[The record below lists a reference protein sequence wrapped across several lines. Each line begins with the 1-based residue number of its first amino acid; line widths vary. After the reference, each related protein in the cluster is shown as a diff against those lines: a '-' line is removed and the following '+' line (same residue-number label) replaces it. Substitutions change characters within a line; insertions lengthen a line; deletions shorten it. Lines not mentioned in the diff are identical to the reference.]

1 MSEAVSSV
9 TGWNHGSV
17 ETHWATDAPYESTS
31 AAVGFARSMGL
42 PTRASHFIGFSRKG
56 CRGEPSSTVNRK
68 FSGVGTRT
76 VTRRELVRP
85 CASSPWA

>member
-42 PTRASHFIGFSRKG
+42 
-56 CRGEPSSTVNRK
+56 RGRDGRGRV
-68 FSGVGTRT
+68 V
-76 VTRRELVRP
+76 VV
-85 CASSPWA
+85 